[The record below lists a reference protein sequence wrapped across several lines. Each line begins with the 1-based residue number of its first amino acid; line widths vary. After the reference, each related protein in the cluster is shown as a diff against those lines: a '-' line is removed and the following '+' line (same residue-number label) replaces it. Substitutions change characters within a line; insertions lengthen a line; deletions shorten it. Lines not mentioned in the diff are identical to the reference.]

1 MKIMNKVNL
10 ALVFV
15 PISLASL
22 TVMPKID
29 EKEIVKASRRPIVV
43 HSSTVLQVK
52 RGSYFQ
58 NQGFPKIREF
68 YSFWANNFIFLPQMF
83 LGITWWIKS
92 CSVDSFVMTG
102 LTLISMRGD
111 TFISLSFLDQFWS
124 VEFLSKSAKHFWRW
138 KFTSI
143 GLIWH
148 PAKLIQVL

>member
-68 YSFWANNFIFLPQMF
+68 YSF
-83 LGITWWIKS
+83 
-92 CSVDSFVMTG
+92 
-102 LTLISMRGD
+102 
-111 TFISLSFLDQFWS
+111 
-124 VEFLSKSAKHFWRW
+124 
-138 KFTSI
+138 
-143 GLIWH
+143 
-148 PAKLIQVL
+148 